1 MHSNPTATRSLC
13 CRSRRVEW
21 LPPLHSASLYTFIFF
36 SSLSL
41 SLSPS
46 FSFSF
51 PFVPGRTRDTVLRG
65 PSMGA
70 LSSEKDE
77 RIAFHCTQLR
87 VAHVRA
93 VVKVDPQGTQVALQR
108 ETRTRRSASTRRT
121 QEVLFI
127 PGYTTRWF
135 HGEVG
140 NGRLSRFY
148 RERTNSPPDAT
159 LIIRSFV

>member
-36 SSLSL
+36 FLPFPLSL
-41 SLSPS
+41 SLPPS

-127 PGYTTRWF
+127 PGYLRLDDSTVKSETAGYLAF
-135 HGEVG
+135 IA
-140 NGRLSRFY
+140 NGQTARPMQL
-148 RERTNSPPDAT
+148 
-159 LIIRSFV
+159 L